1 MFPCTNNCTVFHGT
15 NLLSAMIIRHA
26 GIMLGT
32 QRKLTDY
39 GKGFYITFS
48 LEQAKDWA
56 HMKALNPQAYP
67 EILKIIN
74 MSKAQY
80 LDHPYSKIPVYLTF
94 NIDLTQLLSLKGIV
108 FPMPKDVYWP
118 SYKKAWEI
126 FVRNCRMGINHEY
139 DFVYGPVGGRHP
151 CCNYKM
157 LASATKDQLSLNS
170 IKALGCLSNLKI
182 AVLPEFHPWLNGIY
196 YSAFFKNSL
205 YLKGSI

>member
-1 MFPCTNNCTVFHGT
+1 
-15 NLLSAMIIRHA
+15 
-26 GIMLGT
+26 
-32 QRKLTDY
+32 
-39 GKGFYITFS
+39 
-48 LEQAKDWA
+48 
-56 HMKALNPQAYP
+56 
-67 EILKIIN
+67 